1 MIDSVSIV
9 TSQSTSIRQGI
20 DGIARNYNPGY
31 DTGLQTLLLVM
42 LLLVVFNFKHCR
54 RLFSTLTDSLFVVRK
69 QANVFEEHTANEARV
84 MLLLVVQFCVY
95 AGILTMLHFNQSYP
109 ISNTEILS
117 TSFLTIG
124 GVGVYYIFQLVAYR
138 VVGYV
143 FTDQTSSQQWTK
155 GFSASQVL
163 LGFALLPLAFVA
175 FLYPTLSSAMIFIA
189 AGLYVIFRIVFIYKG
204 FRIFYN
210 DFSSLLYFIL
220 YLCTL
225 EIIPLIFVYKSVQSI
240 FL

>member
-95 AGILTMLHFNQSYP
+95 AGVLTMLHFNQSYP
-109 ISNTEILS
+109 ISNTEMLS

-124 GVGVYYIFQLVAYR
+124 IVGIYYICQLVAYR
-138 VVGYV
+138 VIGYV
-143 FTDQTSSQQWTK
+143 FTDPTSSQQWTK

-175 FLYPTLSSAMIFIA
+175 LLYPTLSSTMIFIA
-189 AGLYVIFRIVFIYKG
+189 AGLYAIFRIVFLLLLVS
-204 FRIFYN
+204 FFTCC
-210 DFSSLLYFIL
+210 FSCLFFLLLSVFSPVIL
-220 YLCTL
+220 PLCSHQP
-225 EIIPLIFVYKSVQSI
+225 I
-240 FL
+240 